1 MFEVVLQPSLSSV
14 TTKKANS
21 EHMSEKELIIGSRG
35 SDLALWQ
42 ANYVSNLIE
51 APTRIEIIKTA
62 GDRIQHLSLDK
73 VEGKGFFT
81 KEIEEALLAK
91 RIDIA
96 VHSFKDL
103 PIEGPEGLK
112 LGAIPPRAPVRDVI
126 VVRTQ
131 ERVENKLW
139 GLKEGARVG
148 TSSLRRKA
156 HMLAKRPDLE
166 MVDIRGNV
174 PTRLE
179 KVPNGELDAVVLAE
193 AGLSRLGFLEKA
205 ESMNLTMVA
214 ADVSDICP
222 APAQGA
228 LAIQIR
234 SDDTTSER
242 AIAKLHDVA
251 TASSVEAERLLLGYF
266 GGGCHLPLGAHGSH
280 LEGEMKL
287 EAIVAAPG
295 GHESFH
301 ASSQGNSTKEIAAEV
316 HRQLCAQGAD
326 QYLGN
331 QSGA

>member
-1 MFEVVLQPSLSSV
+1 
-14 TTKKANS
+14 
-21 EHMSEKELIIGSRG
+21 MSEQELIIGSRG

-42 ANYVSNLIE
+42 ANYVSDLIA

-81 KEIEEALLAK
+81 KEIEEALLDK

-126 VVRTQ
+126 VVRTA
-131 ERVENKLW
+131 ELVPDKLW

-174 PTRLE
+174 PTRLD
-179 KVPNGELDAVVLAE
+179 KVPSGELDAVVLAE
-193 AGLSRLGFLEKA
+193 AGLSRLGFLDRAQELK
-205 ESMNLTMVA
+205 LTMVA
-214 ADVSDICP
+214 AEIGDICP

-234 SDDTTSER
+234 NDDALSQK
-242 AIAKLHDVA
+242 AIETLHDAA
-251 TASSVEAERLLLGYF
+251 TADSVEAERLLLGYF
-266 GGGCHLPLGAHGSH
+266 GGGCHLPLGAHGSIDN
-280 LEGEMKL
+280 GSMKL
-287 EAIVAAPG
+287 EALVAAPG
-295 GHESFH
+295 GVEFFK
-301 ASSQGNSTKEIAAEV
+301 ACATGTNAQTIAEEV
-316 HRQLCAQGAD
+316 HKQLCSQGAD
-326 QYLGN
+326 KYLGN
-331 QSGA
+331 PSGS

>member
-1 MFEVVLQPSLSSV
+1 
-14 TTKKANS
+14 
-21 EHMSEKELIIGSRG
+21 MSEQELIIGSRG

-42 ANYVSNLIE
+42 ANYVSDLIE

-81 KEIEEALLAK
+81 KEIEEALLDK

-126 VVRTQ
+126 VVRSQ
-131 ERVENKLW
+131 EIVEGKLW

-174 PTRLE
+174 PTRLD
-179 KVPNGELDAVVLAE
+179 KVPSGELDAVVLAE
-193 AGLSRLGFLEKA
+193 AGLSRLGFLDKA
-205 ESMNLTMVA
+205 SSMNLTMVA
-214 ADVSDICP
+214 AEITEVCP

-234 SDDTTSER
+234 SDDPRCEA
-242 AIAKLHDVA
+242 AIAQLHDPA
-251 TASSVEAERLLLGYF
+251 TAESVEAERLLLGYF
-266 GGGCHLPLGAHGSH
+266 GGGCHLPLGAHGSRN
-280 LEGEMKL
+280 ETTMKL
-287 EAIVAAPG
+287 EALVAAPG
-295 GHESFH
+295 GHESF
-301 ASSQGNSTKEIAAEV
+301 AACAEGDSPQEIAAEV
-316 HRQLCAQGAD
+316 HRQLCSQGAD
-326 QYLGN
+326 KYLK
-331 QSGA
+331 SE